1 MSNQTLQRV
10 LNAIP
15 FRDAGNLH
23 NQLRQEPDRVS
34 AQTRTMVR
42 NALRSA
48 GLVAKKTACE
58 SPPLLTQWRGLS
70 NALRTEC
77 I

>member
-48 GLVAKKTACE
+48 GMVAKKGD
-58 SPPLLTQWRGLS
+58 R
-70 NALRTEC
+70 
-77 I
+77 